1 MSALGQK
8 QTCAAQNAMS
18 ALPPL
23 ATAKA
28 TTSGAPHLH
37 WIIPRSIMGNPS
49 NNIIQKGLAF
59 RFDRSATGLAS
70 WRALTLR
77 DLAPP
82 AQKLSRGFGGAAGG
96 LQITEGDPDDKDSKE
111 ANCTFRCTIEQ
122 PTEAQQG
129 RSEWQPRCSGQSRYQ
144 AISCNRNAA
153 LPRWRDHRCLHQSH
167 RLAVAFGAGLS
178 CRGRAQ
184 ASQARFEIESCRG
197 Y

>member
-1 MSALGQK
+1 MSFTVHQPMSALGHK
-8 QTCAAQNAMS
+8 RTYAAQNAMS

-28 TTSGAPHLH
+28 TTSGAPHLY
-37 WIIPRSIMGNPS
+37 WIIPRSIMGNLS
-49 NNIIQKGLAF
+49 NNVIQKGLAF
-59 RFDRSATGLAS
+59 RCDRSATGLAS

-82 AQKLSRGFGGAAGG
+82 AQELSRGFGSAAGR

-129 RSEWQPRCSGQSRYQ
+129 EAEGQPRCSGSIRHE
-144 AISCNRNAA
+144 AIRCNRTAA
-153 LPRWRDHRCLHQSH
+153 LARWRDNACAHKSNW
-167 RLAVAFGAGLS
+167 LAAAFGAS
-178 CRGRAQ
+178 HQRTND
-184 ASQARFEIESCRG
+184 
-197 Y
+197 